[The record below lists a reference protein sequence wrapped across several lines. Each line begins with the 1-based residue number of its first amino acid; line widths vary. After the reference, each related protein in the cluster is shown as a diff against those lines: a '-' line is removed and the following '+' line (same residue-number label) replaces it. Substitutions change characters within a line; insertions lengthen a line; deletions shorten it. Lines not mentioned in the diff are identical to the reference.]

1 LRRQRRGANAVQ
13 VGLAVLVIV
22 IIVAAAAYWAYTS
35 RGGSPGTSATTGPAT
50 TGSTTTAGAAKPGS
64 NVKVLVLFDVGGKGD
79 LSFNDMA
86 VLGAERAKKDFGV
99 QVDYQ
104 TPRSTDEMES
114 LLRSVSK
121 GDKYDLIIGV
131 GFLWLDA
138 MSKVAPQFPNQK
150 YALIDAAPQKPIS
163 NLAAYV
169 FREQEVAALVG
180 ILAADIAHHIG
191 CDKAGAVAGMDI
203 PPLWRFH
210 IGYLYGIQYYN
221 QKTGSNV
228 SLVWTYTGTF
238 GDPQTGKQ
246 TTQQMIAQGVC
257 AFYGLAGLTHI
268 GMFDAVREAAE
279 QGHNVIAIG
288 EDASQ
293 EWYDPYHIIL
303 SGLKRVD
310 VAVYD
315 AIKSVV
321 YGNFTGGI
329 HSLGIKEGALGI
341 SDDKI
346 IKYFADIAAQQ
357 GKLPKGLKPDDVV
370 RIVEEKRSE
379 YISDKAW
386 QLVDQ
391 LKSDIVSGRITFISP
406 STHDEY
412 QSIIDQLK
420 AGNLQAALAQ
430 GKG

>member
-1 LRRQRRGANAVQ
+1 MRRGRRGLNTLQAAV
-13 VGLAVLVIV
+13 AVIIVIV
-22 IIVAAAAYWAYTS
+22 IVAAAAYWIS
-35 RGGSPGTSATTGPAT
+35 GGGGGATTTSPTQT
-50 TGSTTTAGAAKPGS
+50 TQSQGRKPGS
-64 NVKVLVLFDVGGKGD
+64 NVHVLVLFDVGGKGD

-86 VLGAERAKKDFGV
+86 VLGAERARSDFGV

-121 GDKYDLIIGV
+121 SGRYDLIIGV

-138 MSKVAPQFPNQK
+138 MSKVAPDFPDQK
-150 YALIDAAPQKPIS
+150 YALIDAAPEKPIS

-180 ILAADIAHHIG
+180 VLAADIAHHIG

-221 QKTGSNV
+221 NKTGSNV
-228 SLVWTYTGTF
+228 QLVWTYTGTF
-238 GDPQTGKQ
+238 GDPQVGKQ

-257 AFYGLAGLTHI
+257 VFYGLAGLTHL
-268 GMFDAVREAAE
+268 GMFDAVREAAQ
-279 QGHNVIAIG
+279 QGHDVIAIG
-288 EDASQ
+288 QDASQ

-341 SDDKI
+341 SDKDI
-346 IKYFADIAAQQ
+346 IKYFAEIAANQS
-357 GKLPKGLKPDDVV
+357 KLPQGLTPDDVV
-370 RIVEEKRSE
+370 NIVMQKRSE
-379 YISDKAW
+379 YISQQAW
-386 QLVDQ
+386 NLVDQ
-391 LKSDIVSGRITFISP
+391 LRQAIVDGRIQFVSP
-406 STHDEY
+406 ATHDEY
-412 QSIIDQLK
+412 DQIINQLK
-420 AGNLQAALAQ
+420 AGNLQAALKQ
-430 GKG
+430 G

>member
-1 LRRQRRGANAVQ
+1 
-13 VGLAVLVIV
+13 
-22 IIVAAAAYWAYTS
+22 
-35 RGGSPGTSATTGPAT
+35 
-50 TGSTTTAGAAKPGS
+50 
-64 NVKVLVLFDVGGKGD
+64 
-79 LSFNDMA
+79 MA
-86 VLGAERAKKDFGV
+86 VLGAERAASDFGV
-99 QVDYQ
+99 KVDYQ

-114 LLRSVSK
+114 LLRSVSRS
-121 GDKYDLIIGV
+121 GKYDLIIGV

-138 MSKVAPQFPNQK
+138 MSKVAPEYPNQK
-150 YALIDAAPQKPIS
+150 YALIDAAPQNPIG

-180 ILAADIAHHIG
+180 ILAADIAHNIG
-191 CDKAGAVAGMDI
+191 CNKAGAVAGMDI

-221 QKTGSNV
+221 NVTGSSV
-228 SLVWTYTGTF
+228 ELVWTYTGTF
-238 GDPQTGKQ
+238 GDPQVGKQ

-257 AFYGLAGLTHI
+257 VFYGLAGLTHL

-279 QGHNVIAIG
+279 QGKNVVAIG
-288 EDASQ
+288 QDASQ

-346 IKYFADIAAQQ
+346 IKYFAEIAAQQ
-357 GKLPKGLKPDDVV
+357 GKLPKGLTPDDVV
-370 RIVEEKRSE
+370 NIVEQQRSK
-379 YISDKAW
+379 YISQRAW
-386 QLVDQ
+386 DLVNQLESDIASGKIRFVTPASHDQYDQIIQQ
-391 LKSDIVSGRITFISP
+391 LKQGD
-406 STHDEY
+406 
-412 QSIIDQLK
+412 
-420 AGNLQAALAQ
+420 LQAALQAGGQ
-430 GKG
+430 